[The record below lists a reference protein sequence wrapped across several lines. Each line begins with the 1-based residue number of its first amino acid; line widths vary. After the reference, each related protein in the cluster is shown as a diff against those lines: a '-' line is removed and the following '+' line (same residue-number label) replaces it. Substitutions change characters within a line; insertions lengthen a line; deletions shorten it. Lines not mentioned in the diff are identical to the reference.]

1 MEFEHIRELA
11 RSTALPAVSVFLPLD
26 PPVAAHPELAL
37 RLRALTDEAVRATA
51 TWWGDEAAERVRAQL
66 DDVAPVIAPGE
77 QARGLALFVSPAD
90 HLVLHLPF
98 RVAEEVIV
106 DTSYA
111 TRQLFEG
118 WAARVRH
125 LVVVLD
131 EAGARAFEGEGPGGR
146 LSEVQSHGFPVR
158 VERPVEQDTPHRD
171 RPRHETVRDED
182 RRVVE
187 RAVGAALES
196 AHSADPRPVVLVGE
210 ERRVATLLDVC
221 GHLDIA
227 GVVHGDH
234 GSDRPDR
241 LAELARPVL
250 ERWRTRAR
258 ADACTR
264 LRDAKGQGRAVT
276 TVAAVLVAVAEGR
289 GRELIVEEGLSMPR
303 TWLDGLSPGEG
314 PDPSID
320 TEDVVDDLIEQV
332 LSAGGVVTFVDR
344 GSLDDCGQIG
354 LLLRW

>member
-1 MEFEHIRELA
+1 MASPSASSA
-11 RSTALPAVSVFLPLD
+11 RSSRTPRIVTAPGTRPSETRTAGSWSGRS
-26 PPVAAHPELAL
+26 AL
-37 RLRALTDEAVRATA
+37 RSNPPILRT
-51 TWWGDEAAERVRAQL
+51 
-66 DDVAPVIAPGE
+66 
-77 QARGLALFVSPAD
+77 RGRSSWSAKNDGSP
-90 HLVLHLPF
+90 
-98 RVAEEVIV
+98 
-106 DTSYA
+106 
-111 TRQLFEG
+111 
-118 WAARVRH
+118 
-125 LVVVLD
+125 
-131 EAGARAFEGEGPGGR
+131 
-146 LSEVQSHGFPVR
+146 
-158 VERPVEQDTPHRD
+158 
-171 RPRHETVRDED
+171 
-182 RRVVE
+182 
-187 RAVGAALES
+187 
-196 AHSADPRPVVLVGE
+196 
-210 ERRVATLLDVC
+210 TLLDVC